1 MTETDEFLRYVVQKL
16 VEYPDEVVINH
27 REEGGK
33 TTYLLSLRQGDVG
46 RLIGKGGATIKA
58 IRDLLSAS
66 VATRGIKV
74 GLEILE

>member
-16 VEYPDEVVINH
+16 VEFPDEVVINH

-33 TTYLLSLRQGDVG
+33 TIYLLSLRQGDVG

-58 IRDLLSAS
+58 IRDLAQASAKKHGKK
-66 VATRGIKV
+66 VAV
-74 GLEILE
+74 EILE

>member
-58 IRDLLSAS
+58 IRDLAQASAERHGKK
-66 VATRGIKV
+66 VAV
-74 GLEILE
+74 EILE

>member
-27 REEGGK
+27 REESGK

-58 IRDLLSAS
+58 IRDLAQASAERHGKK
-66 VATRGIKV
+66 VAV
-74 GLEILE
+74 EILE